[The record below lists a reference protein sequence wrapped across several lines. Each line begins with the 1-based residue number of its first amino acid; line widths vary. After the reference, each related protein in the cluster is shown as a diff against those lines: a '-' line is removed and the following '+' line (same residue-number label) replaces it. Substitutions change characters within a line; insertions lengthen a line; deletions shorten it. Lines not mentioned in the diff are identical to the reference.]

1 MHCRNKMYFQIVLP
15 AFFVSLAMIFTLI
28 LPALV
33 EEPELE
39 ISPWIYPT
47 KVSTSYSFL
56 LLNILWSTFGYNI
69 VLNF

>member
-1 MHCRNKMYFQIVLP
+1 M
-15 AFFVSLAMIFTLI
+15 FVCLAMIFTLI

-47 KVSTSYSFL
+47 KGGENTMFFSVDKKDSYWARKYKDQLVSPSGLGTKC
-56 LLNILWSTFGYNI
+56 
-69 VLNF
+69 VEEK

>member
-1 MHCRNKMYFQIVLP
+1 MYFQIVLP

-47 KVSTSYSFL
+47 KVSTTYSFL
-56 LLNILWSTFGYNI
+56 LLDILWSIFGYNI
-69 VLNF
+69 VFIF

>member
-47 KVSTSYSFL
+47 KVSTTYSFL
-56 LLNILWSTFGYNI
+56 LLDILWSIFGYNI
-69 VLNF
+69 VFIF